1 MGQSSI
7 VATGIATGTATPAA
21 PRAAAAGDRLAGPS
35 SLAWRI
41 NGEMVGLLGWGR
53 AILLQVAHPLVAAG
67 VAEHSH
73 FSSARLDR
81 VQRLQRTLNAMLTLT
96 FGSRD
101 EAVAVARHIDGIH
114 GRVRGALHE
123 PAGPLPAGAPYF
135 ARNPELLRWVHAT
148 YVDSALRVYQLYLG
162 PLSTAQQDSYLRE
175 TTAIAPLLHIPD
187 DYLPATTTALAAYM
201 KRMLASDEI
210 VVTDTARTLA
220 RALLAPVAPP
230 LLRPLEWLLQLPIAG
245 LLPPRIRAAYG
256 LAWSPRHARAL
267 ALSTAASRR
276 VLPRLPAAL
285 RRWPIARA
293 AEHRY
298 AALRAAQRSR
308 LRAQCS

>member
-1 MGQSSI
+1 MVQFSITSSI
-7 VATGIATGTATPAA
+7 TGTGTATPTA
-21 PRAAAAGDRLAGPS
+21 PRAAAAVDGLAGPR

-96 FGSRD
+96 FGTRD

-114 GRVRGALHE
+114 GRVRGALRE
-123 PAGPLPAGAPYF
+123 PAGTLPAGTPYF
-135 ARNPELLRWVHAT
+135 ARNAELLRWVHAT
-148 YVDSALRVYQLYLG
+148 YVDSALRVYQLYRG
-162 PLSTAQQDSYLRE
+162 PLSVAAQDHYCRE
-175 TTAIAPLLHIPD
+175 TTAIAPLLRIPENF
-187 DYLPATTTALAAYM
+187 LPASTAELAAYM
-201 KRMLASDEI
+201 ERMLAGDDI
-210 VVTDTARTLA
+210 VVTDAARALA
-220 RALLAPVAPP
+220 RALLAPVGPP
-230 LLRPLEWLLQLPIAG
+230 VLRPLEWLLQLPIAG

-267 ALSTAASRR
+267 ALSAAASRQ

-293 AEHRY
+293 AERRY
-298 AALRAAQRSR
+298 AAARVAQRG
-308 LRAQCS
+308 